1 MQCSSASNRI
11 YKLVM
16 KESELRREK
25 KQKAGRAAGKIRG
38 FKQCLFWKSCA
49 GRPKPEAS
57 GLRPA
62 EAEAAAELLL
72 TFSKSWRTS
81 QNNRG
86 LRKVE
91 SLQMMGTA

>member
-1 MQCSSASNRI
+1 MTPTLLLTMQCSSASNRI

-72 TFSKSWRTS
+72 TFSNLEDFTKQQRSEE
-81 QNNRG
+81 G
-86 LRKVE
+86 
-91 SLQMMGTA
+91 